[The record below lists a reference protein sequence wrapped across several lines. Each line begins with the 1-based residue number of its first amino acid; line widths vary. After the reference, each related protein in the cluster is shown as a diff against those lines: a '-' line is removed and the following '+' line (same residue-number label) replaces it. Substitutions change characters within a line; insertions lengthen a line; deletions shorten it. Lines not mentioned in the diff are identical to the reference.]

1 MVLMLVALLPGLS
14 AAHSSVEKRQELAKQ
29 VQERFAA
36 ADKNADGQ
44 LSREEAQS
52 GMPRVFER
60 FDEIDAGGKGFVTL
74 DDLRARFGVRLR
86 KRPGAPS

>member
-1 MVLMLVALLPGLS
+1 MRIRCMVLMLVALLPGLS
-14 AAHSSVEKRQELAKQ
+14 AAQSSGEKRQELAKQ
-29 VQERFAA
+29 VQARFAA

-60 FDEIDAGGKGFVTL
+60 FDEIDAGA
-74 DDLRARFGVRLR
+74 ARL
-86 KRPGAPS
+86 